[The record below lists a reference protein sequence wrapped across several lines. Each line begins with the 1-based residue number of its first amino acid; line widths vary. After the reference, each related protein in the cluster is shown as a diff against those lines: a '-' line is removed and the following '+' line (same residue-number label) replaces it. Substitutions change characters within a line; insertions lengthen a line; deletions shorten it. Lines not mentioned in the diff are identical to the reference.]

1 MFSNCPKEENM
12 SISDVCE
19 IVDFKTKEEAN
30 DLIKNGWEL
39 LGVHNLKS
47 DIGDVPHYVLGKLK
61 K

>member
-1 MFSNCPKEENM
+1 M